1 MTKEEIFETI
11 VDVVH
16 HDSAT
21 QKDIVGAVP
30 DQYRARI
37 SENMSEND
45 FYYLLYA

>member
-21 QKDIVGAVP
+21 PKDIVGADP
-30 DQYRARI
+30 D
-37 SENMSEND
+37 
-45 FYYLLYA
+45 